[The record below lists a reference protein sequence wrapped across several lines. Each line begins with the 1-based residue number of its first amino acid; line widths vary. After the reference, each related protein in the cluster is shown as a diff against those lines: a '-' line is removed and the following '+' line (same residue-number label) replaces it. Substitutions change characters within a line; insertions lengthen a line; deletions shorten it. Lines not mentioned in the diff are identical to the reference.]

1 MQKALGSTGSSFSVP
16 TTGTLPNG
24 SQAGHGMPAVGEF
37 AKALRDK
44 TKNPLGLEIKTA
56 VVGFGSVFNVD
67 RTADAAKPEADR
79 LYVL

>member
-1 MQKALGSTGSSFSVP
+1 
-16 TTGTLPNG
+16 
-24 SQAGHGMPAVGEF
+24 MPAVGEF

-56 VVGFGSVFNVD
+56 VVGFGSVFNVIEPLMLQNLKL
-67 RTADAAKPEADR
+67 TE